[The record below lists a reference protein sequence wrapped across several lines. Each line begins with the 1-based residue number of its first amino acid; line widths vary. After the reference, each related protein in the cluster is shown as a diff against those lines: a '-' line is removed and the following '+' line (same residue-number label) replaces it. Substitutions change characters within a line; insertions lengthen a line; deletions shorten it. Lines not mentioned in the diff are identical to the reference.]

1 MGSSI
6 SFAHDADSNYHCPFF
21 TNKVGIMSLR
31 IVANHFGNILSAV
44 CILKIQESHE
54 QFSNFNNSLVLLGTT
69 PGSTTETKLHNRLW
83 TLRLLVWEKWCVS
96 YFSHWARLWF
106 SKCPSKLVW
115 AFKTFLRSKTV
126 LHLPE
131 LPVRLGLFT
140 IILHVPLMQTRSG
153 HSVAYFSCA
162 SSHWR
167 SNFPWKLTFPFT
179 RSQALG
185 GVAFLLSSLLPNI
198 TISQTLFSKQMEN
211 FVLTNKPS
219 PAANG
224 KYW

>member
-21 TNKVGIMSLR
+21 TSKMGIMPPCT
-31 IVANHFGNILSAV
+31 VADNFWKILSIV
-44 CILKIQESHE
+44 CILKIQKSHE

-69 PGSTTETKLHNRLW
+69 PGSTTESKLHSSLW

-106 SKCPSKLVW
+106 FKCPSKLVL

-131 LPVRLGLFT
+131 LLVRLGLFT
-140 IILHVPLMQTRSG
+140 IILHMPLMQMSSG
-153 HSVAYFSCA
+153 HSFAYFSCA
-162 SSHWR
+162 SSHWL

-179 RSQALG
+179 CSWL
-185 GVAFLLSSLLPNI
+185 
-198 TISQTLFSKQMEN
+198 
-211 FVLTNKPS
+211 
-219 PAANG
+219 
-224 KYW
+224 